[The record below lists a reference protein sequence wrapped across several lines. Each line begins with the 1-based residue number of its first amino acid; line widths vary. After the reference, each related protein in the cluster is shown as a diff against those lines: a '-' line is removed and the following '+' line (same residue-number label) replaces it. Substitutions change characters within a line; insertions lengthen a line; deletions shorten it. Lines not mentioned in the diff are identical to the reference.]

1 MYYNKKRYDNV
12 TSETN
17 DTNYNKKDN
26 DLYCVILKIN
36 TKITSTGSKKRMHL
50 LIR

>member
-12 TSETN
+12 TN
-17 DTNYNKKDN
+17 DTNYNEKDN